1 MRKRVEGFGFEVLVE
16 TTRIFLDVLF
26 EELAPRLDA
35 VPAIGRRSVDLN
47 RIPNTHLVLPRLSYG
62 LGTRQS
68 CSVSILFGQ
77 LNRLDCHF
85 TLDARIPGD
94 LHRAETA
101 RTSCADWLV
110 TIEYEFGV
118 CHSTFHAAISVRFG
132 SAFFAS

>member
-1 MRKRVEGFGFEVLVE
+1 MRKRMESLWFEVLIEIVRFCV
-16 TTRIFLDVLF
+16 TILF
-26 EELAPRLDA
+26 EELAPRLNA
-35 VPAIGRRSVDLN
+35 MPAISRRGIDPN
-47 RIPNTHLVLPRLSYG
+47 RPSSARLALPRLSYG

-85 TLDARIPGD
+85 ALDARISGD
-94 LHRAETA
+94 LHRAESA